1 MPYILYTLGA
11 AAQVNYTPILYTSRD
26 MGVMVLKHTPLGKI
40 KLKGCKQH
48 SSGELKFSSSQ
59 PMLIPHWRRKQR

>member
-26 MGVMVLKHTPLGKI
+26 MGVMVLKHTPLGGDKPP
-40 KLKGCKQH
+40 L
-48 SSGELKFSSSQ
+48 
-59 PMLIPHWRRKQR
+59 RRKQR